1 MSRVVSFG
9 SVNVDRIVPTS
20 DLPLDGGEWLPS
32 PDETVRVDAVPEAVA
47 DAVEATHLGGKGAN
61 AAVAAARAG
70 AETTLVGMVGA
81 DAGDHG
87 VRDRLEERGVDARLE
102 TVDAPTGAAY
112 VLVDPDGGN
121 RIALLPGANGAVDP
135 AFARERAP
143 LAREA
148 DVLLLQNEVP
158 RAANVELLDALDG
171 AARPT
176 VVFDPAPA
184 AGADAVLSHD
194 AVDVVTPNRAEWA
207 ALDAASFEGTVVRT
221 RGADDV
227 LVERPDGRSFAVSPP
242 TVDPVDTTGAGDAFD
257 GHLAAALA
265 GGADPEPAV
274 EVAAVAGAMATGR
287 AGAGDAAPTAA
298 EVAAFAA
305 RRGSSLPAPPFGG
318 QP

>member
-158 RAANVELLDALDG
+158 RTANVELLDALDG
-171 AARPT
+171 AAGPT

-184 AGADAVLSHD
+184 AGAGEPPSKR
-194 AVDVVTPNRAEWA
+194 NRVRPPI
-207 ALDAASFEGTVVRT
+207 ASRCFK
-221 RGADDV
+221 
-227 LVERPDGRSFAVSPP
+227 S
-242 TVDPVDTTGAGDAFD
+242 
-257 GHLAAALA
+257 
-265 GGADPEPAV
+265 
-274 EVAAVAGAMATGR
+274 
-287 AGAGDAAPTAA
+287 APTSKCRAIRPSRSTWRSTCRAA
-298 EVAAFAA
+298 TSSSCMSKTTPRLRI
-305 RRGSSLPAPPFGG
+305 RRIRTFSR
-318 QP
+318 